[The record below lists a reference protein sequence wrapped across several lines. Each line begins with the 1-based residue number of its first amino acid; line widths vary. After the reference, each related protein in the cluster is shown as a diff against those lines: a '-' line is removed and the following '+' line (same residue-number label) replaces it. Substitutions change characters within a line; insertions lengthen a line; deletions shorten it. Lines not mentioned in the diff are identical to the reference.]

1 MVSEDQLADKE
12 KARTGEGMSADE
24 VAHEP
29 GAALREAESER
40 QGRAPNP
47 EGPSGQGDYGGGD
60 GAKAGGNHN
69 GTDGSYNVANGANGK
84 PEQASLACYLLFWAH
99 ECTVTCFLTC
109 LANKSSCEGH
119 HLAVGVYMSGNIAN
133 VVQ

>member
-1 MVSEDQLADKE
+1 MVSEDQLQDKE

-47 EGPSGQGDYGGGD
+47 GGPTGQGDYGGGD
-60 GAKAGGNHN
+60 GAKAGGNFTGN
-69 GTDGSYNVANGANGK
+69 DGSYSGANGVDGK
-84 PEQASLACYLLFWAH
+84 PEQASPGVQSVVRRTRASSGACF
-99 ECTVTCFLTC
+99 
-109 LANKSSCEGH
+109 G
-119 HLAVGVYMSGNIAN
+119 
-133 VVQ
+133 